1 MEVIFETRDPAG
13 IHLRDLA
20 ERRVRFVMRRLIWL
34 IPRAR
39 VLLSDVNGPRGGV
52 DKSCR
57 LEFKTDHVGT
67 VAVTST
73 GHDWRAA
80 LDQALHR
87 ASRVLLRNWE
97 RTRQR
102 ARSHRGLRSPV
113 IDFQS

>member
-1 MEVIFETRDPAG
+1 MEVIFESRDPAG

-102 ARSHRGLRSPV
+102 ARRHRGLRSPV